1 VNASRLGSIAIV
13 ASLVAGLS
21 GCFSALRVGAPPSP
35 ARVPP
40 KAAPVPPPPAHAQEV
55 PDAVPRYEPR
65 AIYGN
70 PPFYDVFGKRYYVM
84 ASSVGYV
91 ERGVASWYGP
101 GFHKERT
108 SVGEPYD
115 MYGMTAAHKSLP
127 LPAYVRV
134 TNLQNGRSCV
144 VRVNDRGPFVG
155 NRIID
160 LSYTAAAKL
169 DMLRDG
175 TAMVEVRALHPLDPA
190 SDTHLTVASVGAA
203 PLASPPAA
211 ATPSAP
217 AALPAPAAPAVAPLT
232 REPMATSTTAP
243 LASPPLAPSVVG
255 PPAATLP
262 AATLPAAVPTAA
274 PPVITP
280 APVTSAPV
288 RTLFVQAGAFAAP
301 ANAQRLAE
309 QLRGAGYTQVFVR
322 DDLVAGRRLYRV
334 RIGPIPNVPE
344 FDRIV
349 ATLEHV
355 GVRDAHLALERACVT
370 RISRSIEC
378 VSSQCTADYT
388 LSPFI
393 RGARSTCL
401 VPCSPCCCS
410 SHSLPAP
417 SAPTFPFRRRRRSMH
432 APTSSSTTA
441 PTRPSRP

>member
-1 VNASRLGSIAIV
+1 VNGSRL
-13 ASLVAGLS
+13 ASGALAAALVSALS
-21 GCFSALRVGAPPSP
+21 GCFSAPRVSAPS
-35 ARVPP
+35 AAQVPP
-40 KAAPVPPPPAHAQEV
+40 RASPLPPPPAHVQDV
-55 PDAVPRYEPR
+55 PDAIPRLEPR
-65 AIYGN
+65 ALYGN

-115 MYGMTAAHKSLP
+115 MYGMTAAHKTLP

-175 TAMVEVRALHPLDPA
+175 TAMVEVRVLQPLDPA
-190 SDTHLTVASVGAA
+190 SDTHLTVASVGTV

-211 ATPSAP
+211 P
-217 AALPAPAAPAVAPLT
+217 ASPAVAPLT
-232 REPMATSTTAP
+232 SEPVAT
-243 LASPPLAPSVVG
+243 
-255 PPAATLP
+255 PAA
-262 AATLPAAVPTAA
+262 ATITNPPPAA
-274 PPVITP
+274 PPVTP

-288 RTLFVQAGAFAAP
+288 RTLFVQAGAFAAA

-349 ATLEHV
+349 AALEQA
-355 GVRDAHLALERACVT
+355 GVRDAHLAL
-370 RISRSIEC
+370 
-378 VSSQCTADYT
+378 D
-388 LSPFI
+388 
-393 RGARSTCL
+393 
-401 VPCSPCCCS
+401 
-410 SHSLPAP
+410 
-417 SAPTFPFRRRRRSMH
+417 
-432 APTSSSTTA
+432 
-441 PTRPSRP
+441 